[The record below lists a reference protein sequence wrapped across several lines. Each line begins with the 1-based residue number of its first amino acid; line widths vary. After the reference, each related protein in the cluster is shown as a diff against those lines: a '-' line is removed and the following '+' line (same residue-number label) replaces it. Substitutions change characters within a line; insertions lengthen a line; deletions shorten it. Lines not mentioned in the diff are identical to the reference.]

1 MRHFSYVFYFEGTM
15 YLLKGFRHSPKDRH
29 DYESVE
35 DQKDLRIPVQNDD
48 AFKHGIIYK
57 AKVTYLQIS

>member
-1 MRHFSYVFYFEGTM
+1 M
-15 YLLKGFRHSPKDRH
+15 YLFKGFKHSPKDGH

-35 DQKDLRIPVQNDD
+35 DQKDLRIPVQNED

-57 AKVTYLQIS
+57 AKVCCLVGLIFF